1 MNFYDCIFNPFNL
14 KSFLIKV
21 STFQI
26 LETPDYKLKFT
37 MAYKFKPDSIKCA
50 FLNQYKMKLQINY
63 LTNLISYLGINK
75 YKVQHD
81 L

>member
-1 MNFYDCIFNPFNL
+1 MFFNINFYDSILSLFNL

-50 FLNQYKMKLQINY
+50 FLNQYKMKLQKEALN
-63 LTNLISYLGINK
+63 N
-75 YKVQHD
+75 
-81 L
+81 